1 MIRSENA
8 RLSGWVYV
16 DVRGRDLRSVVHDMQ
31 AIVAR
36 QVAMP
41 AGYALSW
48 SGQFEYLE
56 RATERLKV
64 VVPLTLAVIFM
75 LLYVLF
81 RSGRCR
87 IGHGGGSILAG
98 RWVLVHLGAR
108 SRGVGGL
115 CRGVHCPG
123 RRCRRVWRRDA
134 GLPAERL
141 ETASSLRRAGQ

>member
-1 MIRSENA
+1 
-8 RLSGWVYV
+8 
-16 DVRGRDLRSVVHDMQ
+16 MQ
-31 AIVAR
+31 AIVAK

-81 RSGRCR
+81 RS
-87 IGHGGGSILAG
+87 AG
-98 RWVLVHLGAR
+98 DAALVMAAVPFSL
-108 SRGVGGL
+108 VGGFWFIWAL
-115 CRGVHCPG
+115 GHAVSVASAVGFIAWP
-123 RRCRRVWRRDA
+123 A
-134 GLPAERL
+134 LPPSL
-141 ETASSLRRAGQ
+141 AS